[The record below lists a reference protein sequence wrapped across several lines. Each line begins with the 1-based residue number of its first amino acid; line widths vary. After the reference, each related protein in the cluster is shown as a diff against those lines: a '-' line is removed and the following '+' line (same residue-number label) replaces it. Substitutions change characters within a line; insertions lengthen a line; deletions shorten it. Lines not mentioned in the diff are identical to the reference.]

1 MKWRVKFGWIVNV
14 LRLNDYQ
21 RSIETP
27 STFADTF
34 IVCWLTAHPQHI
46 PDTKYSL
53 STIMSFLTIY
63 TSSGVFARMMIF
75 FSSISHLYRLFR
87 FLFLSFNL
95 YQFHFFSFLI
105 SRIDKS
111 NFPNYTHN
119 IMYSIAYI
127 VSSCIH
133 GGERNGKEKKM
144 IMERTYTLTHLQS
157 FLYRRLKNVNCWIK
171 WFYWI

>member
-1 MKWRVKFGWIVNV
+1 
-14 LRLNDYQ
+14 
-21 RSIETP
+21 
-27 STFADTF
+27 
-34 IVCWLTAHPQHI
+34 
-46 PDTKYSL
+46 
-53 STIMSFLTIY
+53 MSFLTIY
-63 TSSGVFARMMIF
+63 TSSGVFDRMMIF

-133 GGERNGKEKKM
+133 TWRRAQRIGEEDDNGKNLY
-144 IMERTYTLTHLQS
+144 TYTPSVFPLS
-157 FLYRRLKNVNCWIK
+157 KIK
-171 WFYWI
+171 ECELLNKVILLNLIFQLCQPCISSTALLESGNHPFK